1 MTNADTRQEDSPMSA
16 SQRVVLVI
24 GASSG
29 IGKAT
34 ATLLAQS
41 GFRVFGTSR
50 HANSPA
56 PENVT
61 MLSLDVR
68 DANSVNA
75 CVAAVL
81 QQAERIDVLV
91 NNSGI
96 PGPIAAGEEV
106 SIDQMRN
113 LMEVN
118 FFGALRMMNVVLP
131 LMRRQ
136 KSGHIVNIGSAGG
149 LFGAPALGAY
159 SATKFAL
166 EGYTE
171 SLRYEVQKFNVQVSI
186 IEPGAFKT
194 NIVSSVEPPAIPLE
208 DYATLRERVTA
219 ANTKAIA
226 TGADP
231 IAVAQVILKIVNT
244 AVPNLRYPVGTGIPV
259 LVLARRLLPHRLF
272 SAMVTKVFNV
282 ADWRP

>member
-1 MTNADTRQEDSPMSA
+1 MSG
-16 SQRVVLVI
+16 SQRVVLVT

-29 IGKAT
+29 LGKAI

-50 HANSPA
+50 HANAPA
-56 PENVT
+56 PDKVT
-61 MLSLDVR
+61 MLPLDVR
-68 DANSVNA
+68 DADSVNA

-81 QQAERIDVLV
+81 QHAERLDILV

-96 PGPIAAGEEV
+96 PGPIAASEEV
-106 SIDQMRN
+106 SVDQLRH

-118 FFGALRMMNVVLP
+118 FFGAVRMMTAVLP

-136 KSGHIVNIGSAGG
+136 KSGHIINISSAGG
-149 LFGAPALGAY
+149 LFGAPTLGAY

-171 SLRYEVQKFNVQVSI
+171 SLRYEVQKFNIQVSI

-194 NIVSSVEPPAIPLE
+194 NIVSSVEPPTIPLE
-208 DYATLRERVTA
+208 DYAPLRERILA
-219 ANTKAIA
+219 GNTKAIA
-226 TGADP
+226 AGADP
-231 IAVAQVILKIVNT
+231 MIVAQVALNIVNS
-244 AVPNLRYPVGTGIPV
+244 AGPRLRYPVGPGIPV

-272 SAMVTKVFNV
+272 SAMVARVFNV
-282 ADWRP
+282 ADWRS